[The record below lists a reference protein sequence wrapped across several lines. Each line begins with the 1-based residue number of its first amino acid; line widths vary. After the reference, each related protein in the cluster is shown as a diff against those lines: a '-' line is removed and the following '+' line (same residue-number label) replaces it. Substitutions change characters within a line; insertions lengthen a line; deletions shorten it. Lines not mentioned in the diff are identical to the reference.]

1 MAVSNPIGWALTG
14 AASVA
19 IVIYVVNRIYIY
31 LHNKREHEKWQEV
44 ITGEGE
50 YYQQLYNETR
60 KNVSLSLEQS
70 SESEIESDIGGKI
83 VAIATKKLIEL
94 GNPEQIAKFLV
105 DRLRNETGQL
115 SELKELDRDEPT
127 ARFLREFECF
137 TEADID
143 SLATS
148 DPLNDAKAVELILK
162 KLHIAE
168 A

>member
-1 MAVSNPIGWALTG
+1 
-14 AASVA
+14 
-19 IVIYVVNRIYIY
+19 
-31 LHNKREHEKWQEV
+31 
-44 ITGEGE
+44 
-50 YYQQLYNETR
+50 
-60 KNVSLSLEQS
+60 
-70 SESEIESDIGGKI
+70 
-83 VAIATKKLIEL
+83 LIEL